1 MKLKSTLALTTLVV
15 SGLFLAA
22 THGPQDKETKKAQD
36 QAQDMPMPKPG
47 PEHQS
52 LQKGVGTWD
61 AVMKM
66 GGQEFKGVETVR
78 SFGNGL
84 WIVFDFHCDNFMG
97 MPFDGHGTAGYSP
110 DEKKYVLNW
119 IDSMSTDVDSGT
131 GVSTDGGKTIN
142 WTSTARDPQ
151 SRKMVTQK
159 RVQTTKDDDHHTLTF
174 YGPGPDGKEGVMM
187 AIEYTRRKK

>member
-1 MKLKSTLALTTLVV
+1 
-15 SGLFLAA
+15 
-22 THGPQDKETKKAQD
+22 
-36 QAQDMPMPKPG
+36 
-47 PEHQS
+47 
-52 LQKGVGTWD
+52 
-61 AVMKM
+61 MKM

-131 GVSTDGGKTIN
+131 GVSTMAARR
-142 WTSTARDPQ
+142 STGPPRRATR
-151 SRKMVTQK
+151 SRASWS
-159 RVQTTKDDDHHTLTF
+159 RRSASRRPRTTTT
-174 YGPGPDGKEGVMM
+174 
-187 AIEYTRRKK
+187 TR